1 MAGNPFDVP
10 ATPGPAQTPPPQ
22 PQATQNPFDAAAKA
36 RAKAAATPNPFDVK
50 PKPAGS
56 ADSGVGGTAVPLPAN
71 WHDSITTA
79 AKQYGVDPRLIY
91 ADFGAESSFGQS
103 SPHAGPFWQ
112 MGLIHGPGKYGGYGY
127 KGSGQDTY
135 DEAFRTNAAI
145 WAHTIKEMK
154 AKGLPTDLKS
164 VVAYQEKTYAP
175 VGADN
180 DPNNLNANKVSN
192 MDRLL
197 TDADAI
203 FNKPIVQPAS
213 AATPKPSPKPSG
225 NPFDQKPHSDAAPN
239 PQPGH
244 NPHDATGRRLPN
256 QQSPLDT
263 AFDALDIPFIA
274 ADAMAREGSG
284 SHGDLANVLGLLQ
297 KGPKGLHEA
306 AQRYNLMSPE
316 QLKFEADRGDKVAG
330 YFLEHPTQA
339 GLAQGLAEFANPAS
353 YAAGG
358 LIGKPAGMAWNLLK
372 LSPGGRAVASF
383 FSPFRNIAVAG
394 GEAGKRAMQALA
406 VRVAGAPARAQ
417 SETLRIFGNL
427 SASEKEDVVHIFQG
441 NLHAVKTTDPKRM
454 GVLFARSRFLDDFVK
469 DISEK
474 KVQAGLLDPTTA
486 ANRPNHFPLG
496 GAFEHPAGKTA
507 EDYVN
512 TWLEGGQRGGKKFS
526 TGTEHT
532 EAKFKS
538 LHEAQTGGGESF
550 QVHRYQRTPG
560 PAQASPERGGVFYA
574 IGHPGASDPYAQE
587 QWFANLGINPVG
599 GQHLVTENIRSANPL
614 HLPVGPGNVGFK
626 SLRHLLGDKVGNE
639 VAQFAS
645 QAAHGSGPNVPPP
658 EVLKFLRDNDWIPKT
673 GAPWGTHGTTP
684 FEDLL
689 KKANGDVDL
698 VLDRLGLDA
707 AKKAGHDAV
716 VSRKGV
722 ADRVD
727 EFVHID
733 PSMQPVSPKVPLRAD
748 FNPAVQLEKWATS
761 SLQRLDLDDALKSA
775 PQSLVRPEPKGFSYE
790 HAPRD
795 QAGEPMGTWEDAVKK
810 HPELANIDSPVLKKS
825 IVSPSFADWLA
836 KNRTRIYSP
845 GPQYL
850 PNTTA
855 TNKVLNAGLHAFD
868 HLNEWQRRAILV
880 NPLIHPVFNLAQNT
894 LGAGVPFSDVA
905 GLVTK
910 SVINTFGGG
919 KLLDKFLPQSKGF
932 TSAIE
937 AALKDGALAE
947 LKRGDTR
954 MLAARFRD
962 LNPAQWPSKL
972 LNEAG
977 AWNSRATFGKYGE
990 QAFATTMYRHLIRQG
1005 IDGKEAG
1012 GLVREALGNYQNV
1025 VHSGLEGGLNRLV
1038 FFYPWLKGNLPY
1050 WTRTLATRP
1059 QNVAAPHQAARA
1071 NNLLVNDPSE
1081 SDPKHPQYAK
1091 DFSWVVGDRKNGFQ
1105 TLTPI
1110 LPQRM
1115 LNDAQSLVTGD
1126 PTTIVKSAI
1135 NVAANRAVP
1144 LAHAGFDLAKT
1155 ALLPAASP
1163 LDPRNFSTVFDKD
1176 APREVQHRQMLEN
1189 IASELAPIPL
1199 LQDSVKDA
1207 LRRGLSLPQVERDLR
1222 DRGIGAF
1229 SYDRLSKPQEQ
1240 GLHKAR
1246 STFVSQVRK
1255 LAPGM
1260 DDGEKQRRLTRL
1272 YDRYQKRVL
1281 HILGRDEAPKP
1292 QATPTPT
1299 P

>member
-1 MAGNPFDVP
+1 MAHVAFEESSGNATATNHYTENGKVRTVKGFWQISDANNIAGDMSDPMTNARAAVQLYKERGLQPWDDSRNKGATGGWARYADGAVPTTTPTPKPSATPPAPKVGGNPFD
-10 ATPGPAQTPPPQ
+10 A
-22 PQATQNPFDAAAKA
+22 
-36 RAKAAATPNPFDVK
+36 
-50 PKPAGS
+50 PKP
-56 ADSGVGGTAVPLPAN
+56 GVAPA
-71 WHDSITTA
+71 
-79 AKQYGVDPRLIY
+79 
-91 ADFGAESSFGQS
+91 
-103 SPHAGPFWQ
+103 PH
-112 MGLIHGPGKYGGYGY
+112 
-127 KGSGQDTY
+127 
-135 DEAFRTNAAI
+135 
-145 WAHTIKEMK
+145 
-154 AKGLPTDLKS
+154 
-164 VVAYQEKTYAP
+164 
-175 VGADN
+175 
-180 DPNNLNANKVSN
+180 
-192 MDRLL
+192 
-197 TDADAI
+197 
-203 FNKPIVQPAS
+203 
-213 AATPKPSPKPSG
+213 
-225 NPFDQKPHSDAAPN
+225 

-263 AFDALDIPFIA
+263 LFDSGEIMFIA
-274 ADAMAREGSG
+274 ADAAYREGSLG
-284 SHGDLANVLGLLQ
+284 THGDLANVI
-297 KGPKGLHEA
+297 KMFERGPKGIHEA

-316 QLKFEADRGDKVAG
+316 QLKLEADHGDPVAD
-330 YFLEHPTQA
+330 YFLHHPFAA
-339 GLAQGLAEFANPAS
+339 GIGQGVAEFSNPVS
-353 YAAGG
+353 AAEGG
-358 LIGKPAGMAWNLLK
+358 VLGKFTGWGWNALK
-372 LSPGGRAVASF
+372 AFPGGRAVASF

-469 DISEK
+469 DTSEK

-532 EAKFKS
+532 EAQYGS
-538 LHEAQTGGGESF
+538 LHEAQT
-550 QVHRYQRTPG
+550 
-560 PAQASPERGGVFYA
+560 QA
-574 IGHPGASDPYAQE
+574 
-587 QWFANLGINPVG
+587 
-599 GQHLVTENIRSANPL
+599 
-614 HLPVGPGNVGFK
+614 
-626 SLRHLLGDKVGNE
+626 
-639 VAQFAS
+639 
-645 QAAHGSGPNVPPP
+645 
-658 EVLKFLRDNDWIPKT
+658 
-673 GAPWGTHGTTP
+673 
-684 FEDLL
+684 
-689 KKANGDVDL
+689 
-698 VLDRLGLDA
+698 
-707 AKKAGHDAV
+707 
-716 VSRKGV
+716 
-722 ADRVD
+722 
-727 EFVHID
+727 
-733 PSMQPVSPKVPLRAD
+733 KVPLKKD

-775 PQSLVRPEPKGFSYE
+775 PQSLVRPEPKGFSYA

-894 LGAGVPFSDVA
+894 LASGVPFADVA

-962 LNPAQWPSKL
+962 LNPSQWPSKL

-1071 NNLLVNDPSE
+1071 NNLLVNDPAE
-1081 SDPKHPQYAK
+1081 SDPKHPAYAK

-1176 APREVQHRQMLEN
+1176 APQKVQHQQMLEN

-1299 P
+1299 PTS